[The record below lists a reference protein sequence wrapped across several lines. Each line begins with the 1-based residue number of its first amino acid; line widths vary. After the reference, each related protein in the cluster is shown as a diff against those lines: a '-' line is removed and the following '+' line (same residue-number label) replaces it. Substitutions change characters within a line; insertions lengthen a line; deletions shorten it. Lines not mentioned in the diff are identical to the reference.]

1 MQVTQEIMVVRVTLV
16 TLVIQV
22 PQVTQEILVTLVLVV
37 EEEVVVPKIG
47 TTCHHINQVV
57 QEAGDNHTLVAVDQE
72 MVDLH
77 MLDQINVVFLL
88 VVMGKMV
95 SKVLMVP

>member
-22 PQVTQEILVTLVLVV
+22 TQVTQEILVTLVLVV

>member
-1 MQVTQEIMVVRVTLV
+1 MLVMQVTQEIMVVRVTLV

-22 PQVTQEILVTLVLVV
+22 TQVTQEILVTLVLVV

-57 QEAGDNHTLVAVDQE
+57 QE
-72 MVDLH
+72 
-77 MLDQINVVFLL
+77 LL
-88 VVMGKMV
+88 
-95 SKVLMVP
+95 LLLTD

>member
-1 MQVTQEIMVVRVTLV
+1 MQVTQVIMVLMVTKVIMV
-16 TLVIQV
+16 T
-22 PQVTQEILVTLVLVV
+22 QVTQVIQEILVTLVLVV

-57 QEAGDNHTLVAVDQE
+57 QEAGDNHTLVVVNQE